1 MRASILVVDDDAA
14 VRNVLGLFL
23 SREGYDVAEAEDGW
37 AGLKAAA
44 AERFDLVVADV
55 FMPGLSGVDMVR
67 DILRIQ
73 PGIQVVMV
81 SGYDDGLERY
91 GVQLV
96 KPVRPAELL
105 AVVRRLLGE
114 G

>member
-91 GVQLV
+91 VQLV